1 MIIKR
6 RKKRKVF
13 ISIKPNSVGGGSNTF
28 AYQLKKWVENQSHFT
43 CTRIISRADVAII
56 IADKISEKSLGRARA
71 NGCFI
76 IHRLDEHVEHD
87 EVGYRKMKHEKIRL
101 LNKYANVTVYQS
113 KFVYENMHSYLDLPK
128 NYVIIHNGSDPK
140 QFYPAEIP
148 GEYIGNIT
156 WGVGYKKRLDILYDV
171 INNNMDKKFLLV
183 GNHLKSEYDF
193 SNLKNAICVGPVK
206 YENLLRYLHKM
217 KFLFFP
223 SENDPCP
230 NTVIEALLAGVPVCY
245 NTKGGT
251 VEIVKGC
258 GVSLIDYN
266 EMISDWKKFREK
278 AIKRDDL
285 RFDIVAEEYLN
296 LCLQYKL

>member
-76 IHRLDEHVEHD
+76 IHRLDEHIEQD

-101 LNKYANVTVYQS
+101 LNNYANVTVYQS

-128 NYVIIHNGSDPK
+128 SYVIIHNGSDPK
-140 QFYPAEIP
+140 QFYPAENS
-148 GEYIGNIT
+148 GEYIGHIT

-171 INNNMDKKFLLV
+171 IRNNMDKKFLLV
-183 GNHLKSEYDF
+183 GNHSKSKYDF
-193 SNLKNAICVGPVK
+193 ISLKNTLYVGPVK
-206 YENLLRYLHKM
+206 YKNMLHHLHKM

-230 NTVIEALLAGVPVCY
+230 NTVVESLLSGVPVCY
-245 NTKGGT
+245 NPKGGT
-251 VEIVKGC
+251 VEIVKEC
-258 GVSLIDYN
+258 GIPLNDFDKMLLHWRI
-266 EMISDWKKFREK
+266 FRGN
-278 AIKRDDL
+278 AINRNDL
-285 RFDIVAEEYLN
+285 RFDSVAEKYFSLG
-296 LCLQYKL
+296 